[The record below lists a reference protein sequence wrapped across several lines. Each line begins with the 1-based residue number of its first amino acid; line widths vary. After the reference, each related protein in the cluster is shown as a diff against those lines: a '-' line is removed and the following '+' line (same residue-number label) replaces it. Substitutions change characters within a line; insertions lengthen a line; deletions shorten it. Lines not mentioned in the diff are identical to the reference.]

1 MFDTVTVTPDSSEIP
16 RNRPRENPQ
25 TTAED
30 DVWHGTRIR
39 PQRPRSPSTHAC
51 GLPAA
56 GCGRPA
62 RGLCT
67 AWVRFCGGGRT
78 YRIARYD
85 DLRLRDPLS
94 VDGRNLR
101 LNLVS
106 SRHRRHAQP
115 MSTQPQLEGVSPWSM
130 FAVYHRGED
139 TGRLPQ
145 TPPQRAFRRV
155 GLTRRTDLTLGSLR
169 GIMLARM
176 LTLVIRELT
185 DAWLVGA

>member
-1 MFDTVTVTPDSSEIP
+1 
-16 RNRPRENPQ
+16 
-25 TTAED
+25 
-30 DVWHGTRIR
+30 VWHGTRVR

-85 DLRLRDPLS
+85 DLRLHDPLN
-94 VDGRNLR
+94 VDGRNLG

-106 SRHRRHAQP
+106 SRRRRVAQP
-115 MSTQPQLEGVSPWSM
+115 VSTQPRLTVVSPWSM

-139 TGRLPQ
+139 TGGLPQ
-145 TPPQRAFRRV
+145 RRPQRAWMRV
-155 GLTRRTDLTLGSLR
+155 GVTRRTDLTLGGLR

-176 LTLVIRELT
+176 LTLVIRERT
-185 DAWLVGA
+185 DADWSEARGFSPSGRVPTPCCTAQAGSTSR